1 MTEIWKD
8 IPNYEGWY
16 QVSNL
21 GRVKSLSRTVQ
32 YGDKAVRS
40 QAESILNPRK
50 GGPVVA
56 GKQYLSVV
64 LCKNKA
70 RKQTKV
76 HRLVAE
82 AFCNQPEG
90 CDVVNHL
97 DNDPSNNLATNLE
110 WTTIA
115 GNNKHRHVQGRSASL
130 KGESHGSAVLSEKQ
144 VSEIKQLL
152 AIGKESQEA
161 IAKRYGIC
169 QPHVSRIKLSK
180 SWACRA

>member
-1 MTEIWKD
+1 
-8 IPNYEGWY
+8 
-16 QVSNL
+16 
-21 GRVKSLSRTVQ
+21 
-32 YGDKAVRS
+32 
-40 QAESILNPRK
+40 
-50 GGPVVA
+50 VA

-70 RKQTKV
+70 RKQAKV

-82 AFCNQPEG
+82 VFCNKPLG

-130 KGESHGSAVLSEKQ
+130 TGEQHGSSLLSEKQ
-144 VSEIKQLL
+144 VLEIKQLL
-152 AIGKESQEA
+152 ATGKESQEL
-161 IAKRYGIC
+161 IAHKYGIC
-169 QPHVSRIKLSK
+169 QAHVSRIKLGK
-180 SWACRA
+180 AWACQA